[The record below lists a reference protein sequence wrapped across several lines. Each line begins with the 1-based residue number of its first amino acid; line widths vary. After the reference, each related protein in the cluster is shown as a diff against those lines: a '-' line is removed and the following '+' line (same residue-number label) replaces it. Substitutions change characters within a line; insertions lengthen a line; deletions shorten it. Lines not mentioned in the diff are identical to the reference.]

1 MTASAQT
8 ISALLLLAGCM
19 LPFVHMARPRST
31 QLDLRVQLVTGGL
44 VGVTCASFAAV
55 YASSQS

>member
-8 ISALLLLAGCM
+8 IWALLLLAGCM
-19 LPFVHMARPRST
+19 LPFVHMARTRN
-31 QLDLRVQLVTGGL
+31 QLDLRVRLVTGGY
-44 VGVTCASFAAV
+44 VGVTCASFAAI